1 MDKLAD
7 CNNDINSKISG
18 VSFTKVVADA
28 NTAKAIT
35 LPNNYRGVFFTV
47 ASTSA
52 ANGEYLVFAT
62 GAGVVTTNTVKDAS
76 ALSISTT
83 TNTITITPT
92 AQTHIVF
99 INFSGTATA

>member
-1 MDKLAD
+1 M
-7 CNNDINSKISG
+7 
-18 VSFTKVVADA
+18 SFTRVVVDA

-47 ASTSA
+47 ASTSVV
-52 ANGEYLVFAT
+52 NGEYLVFAT
-62 GAGVVTTNTVKDAS
+62 GAGAVTTNAVKEAS

-83 TNTITITPT
+83 TNTITITST
-92 AQTHIVF
+92 AQTYIVF